1 MSKYYKNSDEILKS
15 IKRRAV
21 TPASQNLFEDQDFLD
36 FATEEIDSHI
46 VPMLNVQQE
55 NYFLVTQDIDLVAG
69 QTKYPIHYR
78 ATGNTLKDVCYVSSN
93 DSSDVQKMSEIDIS
107 EVYDIGTYNT
117 SQPYSYYTSSNE
129 ICLVPENTN
138 YTGKLRMSFH
148 LRTNSL
154 VPMEEVGVIT
164 AIDTALGI
172 VTVEAVPEKF
182 LVTELYDFVM
192 ERSPHKIITFDNPV
206 SSVNLGT
213 GEITFGPGVLPS
225 SLRVGDHLCLATT
238 TAIPNVP
245 SDLHNLVCHRA
256 AARIL
261 AAVGDTEALQVAE
274 AQSQILNK
282 AAADLTNKRVEASHK
297 KITNRTGLM
306 RSGMSSRRG
315 RW

>member
-1 MSKYYKNSDEILKS
+1 MSSKKYYKNSDELLRS

-46 VPMLNVQQE
+46 VPLLNTQQE
-55 NYFLVTQDIDLVAG
+55 NYFLVTQDIPILSG
-69 QTKYPIHYR
+69 QTRFEIPYR
-78 ATGNTLKDVCYVSSN
+78 ATGNKLKDLSYVPSTSSGEEC
-93 DSSDVQKMSEIDIS
+93 KMSEIDKG

-129 ICLVPENTN
+129 ICLVPENSN
-138 YTGKLRMSFH
+138 YTGTLRMSFY

-154 VPMEEVGVIT
+154 VPMEEIGVIT

-172 VTVEAVPEKF
+172 VTVEEVPEKF
-182 LVTELYDFVM
+182 LVTQLYDLVM
-192 ERSPHKIITFDNPV
+192 ERSPHKIISYDLAVT
-206 SSVNLGT
+206 SVDTGT
-213 GEITFGPGVLPS
+213 GQITFGPGVLPA
-225 SLRVGDHLCLATT
+225 SLRVGDHLCLNCE

-245 SDLHNLVCHRA
+245 SDMHNLVAHRA

-282 AAADLTNKRVEASHK
+282 AAAELVDNRVESSSK
-297 KITNRTGLM
+297 KITNRTGFF
-306 RSGMSSRRG
+306 RNSRRG
-315 RW
+315 NRF